1 MSDRPDNNI
10 LYEAFEDIDPALAA
24 RSETGAS
31 FAKNSSGRNAGD
43 NNRGRNLLPLVIIP
57 VALIAAITAM
67 VIISNNNNKRHD
79 HAPVGMGTT
88 PEPSAETNVIPAT
101 DDPTT
106 AATDTPTALP
116 TDTPT
121 APPEGTLLYAIDAFM
136 CDNGFS
142 DIVYSD
148 SLDDLAVR
156 FGSGGKTLKE
166 LGGFDESSSFD
177 EPSGDFS
184 TEQHYTGDKYY
195 IQVSHAEQSK
205 MFDSNIIAVINTL
218 WLRSNIGLEGLE
230 LPFGIRYGDSIA
242 DVLAKM
248 GLALPDEG
256 SFGAG
261 ELEVLLDSTQ
271 DTGEFGVNAYSLK
284 LVDYKDDPVVD
295 AEYSYEIVFVFSSV
309 QQDLYQVGRSV
320 SFSFYGNSLIDSALA
335 EMVIMASDA
344 DARVY

>member
-31 FAKNSSGRNAGD
+31 FAKNSSGRNVGD
-43 NNRGRNLLPLVIIP
+43 NRGRNLLPLIIIP

-67 VIISNNNNKRHD
+67 VIISGRSKKESEPAN
-79 HAPVGMGTT
+79 VGMAAT
-88 PEPSAETNVIPAT
+88 P
-101 DDPTT
+101 DPVVSDT
-106 AATDTPTALP
+106 AATDTPTAPP

-121 APPEGTLLYAIDAFM
+121 APPEGTLLYAIDDFM
-136 CDNGFS
+136 CANGFS
-142 DIVYSD
+142 DIVYPD
-148 SLDDLAVR
+148 SLDDLAMR

-166 LGGFDESSSFD
+166 LGGFGESSSFD
-177 EPSGDFS
+177 EPSGDNS
-184 TEQHYTGDKYY
+184 TEQHYKGDKYY

-205 MFDSNIIAVINTL
+205 MFDSNIIAVTNTL

-295 AEYSYEIVFVFSSV
+295 AEYSFEIVFVFSS
-309 QQDLYQVGRSV
+309 QQELYQVKRSV

-335 EMVIMASDA
+335 EMIIIAFDA
-344 DARVY
+344 DARDY